1 MSKHLARK
9 LTLAT
14 TLTVLSV
21 TAAQAATSN
30 TTPAS
35 TSQPTVTPDS
45 VTGTDPVPTSPDVI
59 QMIFVFLHLA

>member
-1 MSKHLARK
+1 MFKHFARR
-9 LTLAT
+9 LTLAA

-21 TAAQAATSN
+21 TAAHASTSSV
-30 TTPAS
+30 TPTS

-59 QMIFVFLHLA
+59 QMILVFLHLA